1 MRRLQFLC
9 KTLTAIGRHDRTPL
23 SPKRPIFYISRRNN
37 FSRSLINSMQPVSA
51 NTRQSIID
59 SSKTIV
65 VKIGTNVLSKDDD
78 SLDLARIE
86 SLCDQVFR
94 ILETGRKVVMVS
106 SGAIGAGM
114 GLLRL
119 KHRPRDLPHLQAAA
133 AVGQAHLIRLYNDCL
148 QRRGYSAAQLLL
160 TANDF
165 KSRTRYLNV
174 RNTLNT
180 LFEYQVVP
188 IVNEN
193 DTVSIAEIKF
203 GDNDHLAAMVT
214 GLMDSPLL
222 VILSVVA
229 GLYDGDPAKHSSQ
242 LIPLIETWDDAL
254 RALAVESKTSRGTG
268 GMQSKLEAVRIATA
282 VGEDVIIANGTQPNV
297 LDEILAGKDIGTLFV
312 GKHKSVPAWK
322 RWIGFTVK
330 PKGRFRLDAGA
341 RRAIEHLGKSLLA
354 AGIQSVVGDFTRGE
368 VVALEDEHGQE
379 FARGLTNFD
388 SREARLV
395 AGKKTVDIAKV
406 LGDVPYAEV
415 IHRDNL
421 VVIL

>member
-1 MRRLQFLC
+1 MGQVQPTTRA
-9 KTLTAIGRHDRTPL
+9 AIIGG
-23 SPKRPIFYISRRNN
+23 
-37 FSRSLINSMQPVSA
+37 A
-51 NTRQSIID
+51 
-59 SSKTIV
+59 KTIV
-65 VKIGTNVLSKDDD
+65 VKVGTNVLSKADDT
-78 SLDLARIE
+78 LDLDRIE
-86 SLCDQVFR
+86 SLCDQVLR
-94 ILETGRKVVMVS
+94 ILDSGRKVVMVS

-114 GLLRL
+114 SLLGL
-119 KHRPRDLPHLQAAA
+119 KHRPKDLPHLQAAA

-165 KSRTRYLNV
+165 KNRTRYLNV

-180 LFEYQVVP
+180 LFEYRVVP
-188 IVNEN
+188 IINEN

-203 GDNDHLAAMVT
+203 GDNDQLAAMVT

-222 VILSVVA
+222 VILSVVS
-229 GLYDGDPAKHSSQ
+229 GLFDGDPAKSDSK
-242 LIPLIETWDDAL
+242 LIPLVASWDDAL
-254 RALAVESKTSRGTG
+254 RTLAVESKSTRGTG

-282 VGEDVIIANGTQPNV
+282 VGEDVIIADGTQPKV
-297 LDEILAGKDIGTLFV
+297 LDEILSGKDIGTLFL
-312 GKHKSVPAWK
+312 GKHKAVPAWK

-341 RRAIEHLGKSLLA
+341 RRAIEHQGKSLLA
-354 AGIQSVVGDFTRGE
+354 AGIKSVTGEFARGE
-368 VVALEDEHGQE
+368 VVALEDEHGDE

-388 SREARLV
+388 SRETRLV
-395 AGKKTVDIAKV
+395 AGKKTADIAKV

-421 VVIL
+421 VVTV